1 MPRGILWSLLF
12 FFAILLFMCSE
23 LLFIFLHVS
32 LYCMLFHRYKCIL
45 NKKLNP
51 NSFQLSNMSKT
62 SKTNLMH
69 YASAKVIWV
78 YCILSKQ
85 LCTHSHFNFSKTA
98 MTTYCLVY
106 SVYTYDSRF
115 SFRFYN
121 KLIKPQACILAKLLG
136 GAENTYYSMHY
147 MYIDLF
153 LNTFT

>member
-1 MPRGILWSLLF
+1 MKSLYCRCQGASCGHCCF
-12 FFAILLFMCSE
+12 FFAILLFTCTE

-78 YCILSKQ
+78 YCIVSKQ
-85 LCTHSHFNFSKTA
+85 LGTHSHLNFSKTA

-106 SVYTYDSRF
+106 SVYVR
-115 SFRFYN
+115 
-121 KLIKPQACILAKLLG
+121 
-136 GAENTYYSMHY
+136 
-147 MYIDLF
+147 F
-153 LNTFT
+153 LNLRFKI